1 MKKIFSISA
10 LVVVL
15 ALALTSC
22 GKYPQAEVDAA
33 KAAVDS
39 AKMAEVDRYLPD
51 QFAALQDSLN
61 SAIQKAEE
69 AKSKLFK
76 NYGEAKQ
83 KLQAVVELAK
93 QATAGVEAKK
103 NEVKQEVENGLT
115 EIDQLINEDK
125 ELMKKAPR
133 GKEGKAAL
141 EQMQAELT
149 AVENTV
155 TEVKDLLGK
164 GDFIGAK
171 EKLMPAK
178 EKAASI
184 NAELKAAIEKVKGA
198 KK

>member
-15 ALALTSC
+15 ALVLTGC
-22 GKYPQAEVDAA
+22 GKYPQAEIDAA

-39 AKMAEVDRYLPD
+39 AKMVEVDRYLPD
-51 QFAALQDSLN
+51 QFAAIQDSLN

-83 KLQAVVELAK
+83 KLQAVIELAK
-93 QATAGVEAKK
+93 QARTNVEAKK
-103 NEVKQEVENGLT
+103 NEVKQEVENALS

-125 ELMKKAPR
+125 DLLKKAPK

-155 TEVKDLLGK
+155 AEAKGLYDK

-184 NAELKAAIEKVKGA
+184 NSELKAAIEKVKG

>member
-15 ALALTSC
+15 ALVLTGC
-22 GKYPQAEVDAA
+22 GKYPQAEIDAA

-39 AKMAEVDRYLPD
+39 AKMVEVDRYLPD
-51 QFAALQDSLN
+51 QFAAIQDSLN

-93 QATAGVEAKK
+93 QARANVDAKK
-103 NEVKQEVENGLT
+103 NEVKQEVENCLN

-125 ELMKKAPR
+125 DLLKKAPK

-155 TEVKDLLGK
+155 AEAKGLYDK
-164 GDFIGAK
+164 GDYIGAK

-184 NAELKAAIEKVKGA
+184 NSELKAAIEKVKG

>member
-15 ALALTSC
+15 ALVLTGC
-22 GKYPQAEVDAA
+22 GKYPQAEIDAA

-39 AKMAEVDRYLPD
+39 AKMVEVDRYLPD
-51 QFAALQDSLN
+51 QFAAIQDSLN

-93 QATAGVEAKK
+93 QARANVDAKK
-103 NEVKQEVENGLT
+103 NEVKQEVENFLN

-125 ELMKKAPR
+125 DLLKKAPK

-155 TEVKDLLGK
+155 AEAKGLYDK
-164 GDFIGAK
+164 GDYIGAK

-184 NAELKAAIEKVKGA
+184 NSELKAAIEKVKG